1 MSLTFYSPAKVNLFF
16 KVLSKRKDGYH
27 NIFSLYQAI
36 SLVDHLFIN
45 KAKKD
50 SFFCF
55 NNKDLIFD
63 ENNLIIKALRLFR
76 KKTNILDPV
85 EIYLK
90 KNIPIEAGL
99 GGGSSNAATTL
110 FALNEL
116 FEKPLHL
123 FELIELS
130 KNIGADASFFF
141 SKGTALCENIGDI
154 FENISSQDLNF
165 HIAKP
170 NFGMSTKS
178 VYENVDLNF
187 LDKTDPSVLK
197 SAILRKKEIK
207 FFNDL
212 EVSAFKLNEKLQE
225 TKTSLE
231 KMGFEK
237 VVMTGS
243 GSCFMCFGR
252 IKPISTKKIQ
262 FFSVFN
268 IQRNLENW
276 YSF

>member
-1 MSLTFYSPAKVNLFF
+1 VSLTFYSPAKVNLFF
-16 KVLSKRKDGYH
+16 KILSKRKDGYH

-50 SFFCF
+50 NFFCF

-63 ENNLIIKALRLFR
+63 ENNLIIKALNLFR
-76 KKTNILDPV
+76 KKTKILDPV
-85 EIYLK
+85 EIFLK

-110 FALNEL
+110 YALNEL
-116 FEKPLHL
+116 FEKPLQL

-130 KNIGADASFFF
+130 KKIGADVPFFF
-141 SKGTALCENIGDI
+141 SKGTALCENIGDV
-154 FENISSQDLNF
+154 FENVFSQDLNF

-170 NFGMSTKS
+170 NFGMSTKG
-178 VYENVDLNF
+178 VYENVDLNY
-187 LDKTDPSVLK
+187 LSKTDPSVLK
-197 SAILRKKEIK
+197 SYVLRKKEIN

-212 EVSAFKLNEKLQE
+212 EIPAFKLNEELKK
-225 TKTSLE
+225 TKILLE
-231 KMGFEK
+231 NMGFEK
-237 VVMTGS
+237 VIMTGS
-243 GSCFMCFGR
+243 GSSFMCFGR
-252 IKPISTKKIQ
+252 IKPKSNKKIQ

-268 IQRNLENW
+268 IQRNLEKW

>member
-1 MSLTFYSPAKVNLFF
+1 M
-16 KVLSKRKDGYH
+16 G
-27 NIFSLYQAI
+27 
-36 SLVDHLFIN
+36 
-45 KAKKD
+45 
-50 SFFCF
+50 
-55 NNKDLIFD
+55 
-63 ENNLIIKALRLFR
+63 
-76 KKTNILDPV
+76 
-85 EIYLK
+85 
-90 KNIPIEAGL
+90 AGL

-116 FEKPLHL
+116 FDKPLHL

-130 KNIGADASFFF
+130 KKIGADVSFFF
-141 SKGTALCENIGDI
+141 SKGTALCENIGDV
-154 FENISSQDLNF
+154 FENVSSQDLNF

-187 LDKTDPSVLK
+187 LNKTDPSVLK
-197 SAILRKKEIK
+197 SYISRKKEIK

-212 EVSAFKLNEKLQE
+212 EIPAFRLNEKLGE
-225 TKTSLE
+225 TKTLLE

-243 GSCFMCFGR
+243 GSSFMCFGR
-252 IKPISTKKIQ
+252 IKPKSNKKIQ
-262 FFSVFN
+262 FFSVLN

-276 YSF
+276 YSL